1 MEYCIYLRPHL
12 HENTASRPISNRQA
26 WKGLLSTIVG
36 DQMGIVSVAVPLFL
50 ITFFLITWAF
60 LVLNP
65 VEGDVNQIDALPVV

>member
-1 MEYCIYLRPHL
+1 
-12 HENTASRPISNRQA
+12 
-26 WKGLLSTIVG
+26 
-36 DQMGIVSVAVPLFL
+36 MGIVSVAVPLFL